1 MDYKLIGQDFVPP
14 DVDAKVRGKARYTED
29 MRVEG
34 MLHCKL
40 LTSPMPHARVR
51 RIDAAAPRQLRTVH
65 ELRCH
70 SPWGWC
76 SNHAVQYSS
85 GRQVRMYP
93 GLELLHTHP
102 DYVSAITK
110 EDAFTKARV
119 I

>member
-70 SPWGWC
+70 FPWGWC

-85 GRQVRMYP
+85 GRCSCNITFH
-93 GLELLHTHP
+93 LDH
-102 DYVSAITK
+102 SAGANQSAVLPFIPRRS
-110 EDAFTKARV
+110 AFAGH
-119 I
+119 